1 MKNKAL
7 RFLYL
12 PEKLLQHLQLF
23 LLLMKSLVLPLRSCE
38 IMNALYDQIRIP
50 VTVPDHR
57 QKILSRH
64 PELRTGIQAQKYRDL
79 FPCSLRGI
87 LKKHHVTE
95 RFRCT
100 DSNTVLHSLS
110 HIRGLLVDA
119 RINHALHRDL
129 KCLADF
135 QFSGAADLQM

>member
-23 LLLMKSLVLPLRSCE
+23 LLLMKSLVLPLRSGE
-38 IMNALYDQIRIP
+38 IMNTLDGQIRIP

-57 QKILSRH
+57 KKILSRH
-64 PELRTGIQAQKYRDL
+64 PELCTGIQTQKYRDL
-79 FPCSLRGI
+79 LPCGLRGI
-87 LKKHHVTE
+87 LKKHHVAE
-95 RFRCT
+95 RFCRT
-100 DSNTVLHSLS
+100 DSNAVLYGLP